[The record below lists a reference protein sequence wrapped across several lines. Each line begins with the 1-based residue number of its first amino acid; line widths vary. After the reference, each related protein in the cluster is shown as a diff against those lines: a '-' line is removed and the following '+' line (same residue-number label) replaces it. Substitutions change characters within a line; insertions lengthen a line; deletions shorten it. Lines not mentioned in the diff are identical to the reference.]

1 MVYQSIKK
9 GEQAML
15 RQLQKWNTLRN
26 QILFIFLLVMLIVLL
41 IVSLLTLRQVS
52 SLIKNNAEKQIQQ
65 VAIEANGRIESLY
78 EQVNMAAKLVMTDEE
93 VEQALTDIYD
103 GKEITFMERQQLMG
117 RVNRIM
123 GNTDGIFAFQLFSAQ
138 EQRILPL
145 DNDPLINR
153 IDKKWIAQAT
163 LAKGGLVWIGDD
175 PNDKNNFLAIRRVS
189 LMERQFSNG
198 GYLLISI
205 NRDHFTFANE
215 TYENEQYSILLDQ
228 DQNPIIQNFPGDIS
242 SIIDSNETT
251 VQLNQ
256 RDYMV
261 TKQISQLTGWT
272 VLILTPVSELTDGI
286 SAIRTGIILTG
297 IAGAFI
303 FTIISYFLSTI
314 ITRPILRLTR
324 TMQRAG
330 EGSLT
335 LNPSVSSV
343 NEINELNSTYNQLV
357 KETNHLIQMVYQKE
371 ILRSHSELKALQ
383 AQINPHFLFNT
394 LDALH
399 WSLEEKEEEEL
410 SELVVAMSDLFR
422 YTITKETDDDWVF
435 LKDEIK
441 HIGDYMEIMKMR
453 FGDKLQ
459 WHISVPAEYEKV
471 RIPKL
476 IIQPLVEN
484 AILHGA
490 GKKAGNCTISV
501 TVKPVKREN
510 KNWIKIYVQD
520 DGSGMDK
527 ERLKWIIDSMKTGG
541 TSSASGKGMA
551 ISNVYKRLKLYYNG
565 ILHSDLRIESELNE
579 GTRISFELPIDGG
592 E

>member
-1 MVYQSIKK
+1 MIN
-9 GEQAML
+9 
-15 RQLQKWNTLRN
+15 QLKKWNTLRN
-26 QILFIFLLVMLIVLL
+26 QILFIFLFVMIIVLL
-41 IVSLLTLRQVS
+41 IVSLLTLKQVS
-52 SLIKNNAEKQIQQ
+52 SLLQNNAEKQIQQ

-78 EQVNMAAKLVMTDEE
+78 EQINMSSKLVITDEQ
-93 VEQALTDIYD
+93 VQRILTDVYQ
-103 GKEITFMERQQLMG
+103 GKEVSFSDRQQLMG
-117 RVNRIM
+117 HINRIM
-123 GNTDGIFAFQLFSAQ
+123 GNTEGIFSFQLFSSKH
-138 EQRILPL
+138 QRVLPL
-145 DNDPLINR
+145 DEDALKNR
-153 IDKKWIAQAT
+153 IDKKWIDIANR
-163 LAKGGLVWIGDD
+163 AKGRMVWIGED
-175 PNDKNNFLAIRRVS
+175 PIDKNYFLAIRRVN
-189 LMERQFSNG
+189 LIERQFKNI

-205 NRDHFTFANE
+205 DRNHFKFANE
-215 TYENEQYSILLDQ
+215 AYENDQYTILLDQ
-228 DQNPIIQNFPGDIS
+228 DQKPIIENYHGDIT
-242 SIIDSNETT
+242 SILKRDENI

-256 RDYMV
+256 QDYMV
-261 TKQISQLTGWT
+261 TKQSSKLTGWT
-272 VLILTPVSELTDGI
+272 VLILTPVSDLTEGM
-286 SAIRTGIILTG
+286 SRIRTGFILSG
-297 IAGAFI
+297 VVGVFI
-303 FTIISYFLSTI
+303 FTICSYFLSTI
-314 ITRPILRLTR
+314 ITRPIVRLTK

-357 KETNHLIQMVYQKE
+357 KVTNHLIQMVYQKE
-371 ILRSHSELKALQ
+371 ILRSQSELKALQ

-399 WSLEEKEEEEL
+399 WSLEEKDEEEL
-410 SELVVAMSDLFR
+410 SELVLAMSNLFR

-453 FGDKLQ
+453 FGNRLQ
-459 WHISVPAEYEKV
+459 WQVSVPLEYEFV

-490 GKKAGNCTISV
+490 GNKVGDCLISV
-501 TVKPVKREN
+501 TVELVKRDGKE
-510 KNWIKIYVQD
+510 WIRISVQD

-527 ERLKWIIDSMKTGG
+527 ERLEWIIQSMQTGG
-541 TSSASGKGMA
+541 TSSLNGKGMA
-551 ISNVYKRLKLYYNG
+551 ISNVYKRLQLYYKG
-565 ILHSDLRIESELNE
+565 ILHSDLLIESKLNE

>member
-1 MVYQSIKK
+1 
-9 GEQAML
+9 ML
-15 RQLQKWNTLRN
+15 NSLKKWNTLRN
-26 QILFIFLLVMLIVLL
+26 QILFIFLLVMIIVLL

-52 SLIKNNAEKQIQQ
+52 SLLKSNAEKQIKQ
-65 VAIEANGRIESLY
+65 VAIEANGRMESLY

-103 GKEITFMERQQLMG
+103 GKEITFLERQELMG
-117 RVNRIM
+117 RVNRII
-123 GNTDGIFAFQLFSAQ
+123 GNTDGIFGFQLFSAQ
-138 EQRILPL
+138 EQRIIPL
-145 DNDPLINR
+145 DDDPLINR
-153 IDKKWIAQAT
+153 IDKKWIAEAN
-163 LAKGGLVWIGDD
+163 LAKGRMVWIGDD
-175 PNDKNNFLAIRRVS
+175 PNDKNNFLAIRRVN
-189 LMERQFSNG
+189 LMERQFKNG

-215 TYENEQYSILLDQ
+215 TYDNDQYSILLDS
-228 DQNPIIQNFPGDIS
+228 DQNPIIQNYPGDIT
-242 SIIDSNETT
+242 SIIESNETT

-261 TKQISQLTGWT
+261 TKQISKLTGWT
-272 VLILTPVSELTDGI
+272 VLILTPVSELTEGM

-303 FTIISYFLSTI
+303 FTIFSYFLSTI
-314 ITRPILRLTR
+314 ITRPILRLTK

-399 WSLEEKEEEEL
+399 WSLEEKDEEEL
-410 SELVVAMSDLFR
+410 AELVVAMSDLFR
-422 YTITKETDDDWVF
+422 YTITKETDDDWVY

-453 FGDKLQ
+453 FGDRLQ
-459 WHISVPAEYEKV
+459 WHVSVPEEYERI

-490 GKKAGNCTISV
+490 GKKAGSCLISV
-501 TVKPVKREN
+501 TVEPVR
-510 KNWIKIYVQD
+510 QD
-520 DGSGMDK
+520 SKDRIRITVRDNGSGMDQ
-527 ERLKWIIDSMKTGG
+527 ERLEWIRNSMKTGG

-551 ISNVYKRLKLYYNG
+551 ISNVYKRLNLYYKG
-565 ILHSDLRIESELNE
+565 LTHSDLLIESELNK
-579 GTRISFELPIDGG
+579 GTKISFELPVDGG

>member
-1 MVYQSIKK
+1 
-9 GEQAML
+9 ML
-15 RQLQKWNTLRN
+15 NRLKKWNTLRN
-26 QILFIFLLVMLIVLL
+26 QILLIFLLVMIIVLL

-52 SLIKNNAEKQIQQ
+52 SLLKNNAEKQIQQ

-78 EQVNMAAKLVMTDEE
+78 EQINMSSKLVITDEE
-93 VEQALTDIYD
+93 VQRILTDVHHR
-103 GKEITFMERQQLMG
+103 KEVSFSDRQRLMG
-117 RVNRIM
+117 HINRIM
-123 GNTDGIFAFQLFSAQ
+123 GNTDGIFSFQLFAGKQ
-138 EQRILPL
+138 QRVLPL
-145 DNDPLINR
+145 DEDSLLNQ
-153 IDKKWIAQAT
+153 IDKKWINKANT
-163 LAKGGLVWIGDD
+163 AKGSMVWIGED
-175 PNDKNNFLAIRRVS
+175 PADKNYFLAIRSVN
-189 LMERQFSNG
+189 LIERQFRNG

-205 NRDHFTFANE
+205 NRNHIKFANE
-215 TYENEQYSILLDQ
+215 TNENDQYTILLDQ
-228 DQNPIIQNFPGDIS
+228 DQKPIINNYHGDIK
-242 SIIDSNETT
+242 SIIESDENI

-256 RDYMV
+256 REYMV
-261 TKQISQLTGWT
+261 TKQSSKLTGWT
-272 VLILTPVSELTDGI
+272 VLILTPVSELTQGMLG
-286 SAIRTGIILTG
+286 IRTGFILSG
-297 IAGAFI
+297 IFGVFI
-303 FTIISYFLSTI
+303 FTICSYFLSTV
-314 ITRPILRLTR
+314 ITRPIVRLTK

-371 ILRSHSELKALQ
+371 ILRSRSELKALQ

-399 WSLEEKEEEEL
+399 WSLEEKDEEEL
-410 SELVVAMSDLFR
+410 SELVLAMSNLFR
-422 YTITKETDDDWVF
+422 YTITKESDDDWVF

-453 FGDKLQ
+453 FGDRLQ
-459 WHISVPAEYEKV
+459 WQVMVPLEYEHV

-490 GKKAGNCTISV
+490 GNKLGNCLVSI
-501 TVKPVKREN
+501 TVVPIKREDTE
-510 KNWIKIYVQD
+510 WICISVQD
-520 DGSGMDK
+520 DGLGMDK
-527 ERLKWIIDSMKTGG
+527 ERLEWITQSMKTGG
-541 TSSASGKGMA
+541 TSSVKGKGMA
-551 ISNVYKRLKLYYNG
+551 ISNVYKRLKLYYKG
-565 ILHSDLRIESELNE
+565 ITHSDLLIESKLNM